1 MEILALI
8 VLLYMSV
15 IAYRVLMQM
24 AKEERKLEEKRLEME
39 ARARERGRH

>member
-24 AKEERKLEEKRLEME
+24 AKEERKLEERRLEMK
-39 ARARERGRH
+39 ARAREQGRR

>member
-39 ARARERGRH
+39 ARAREQGRN